1 MHNTIFMN
9 GDQNN
14 CPNSRL
20 LFRQVMET
28 VEFVVK
34 PEVVSSE
41 SDAAKHLHSVI
52 KRVVSERD
60 AFYNVSWR
68 CSSAC
73 HCVECRSF
81 SVDA

>member
-1 MHNTIFMN
+1 
-9 GDQNN
+9 
-14 CPNSRL
+14 
-20 LFRQVMET
+20 MET

-41 SDAAKHLHSVI
+41 SNAAKPLHSVI
-52 KRVVSERD
+52 KRVVADRD

-68 CSSAC
+68 RASVC